1 MTDVMQIKKQTPTY
15 THKSHTWIV
24 TLTYVFT
31 NISESKWQQ
40 YIGTINVEN
49 TREMILCLKIGN
61 RLKVNDK

>member
-1 MTDVMQIKKQTPTY
+1 MTDVMQIKKQASTY
-15 THKSHTWIV
+15 THESHTWIV

-40 YIGTINVEN
+40 YIGTINIEN

>member
-15 THKSHTWIV
+15 THESHTWIV
-24 TLTYVFT
+24 TLIYVFT

-40 YIGTINVEN
+40 YIGTINIEN

>member
-1 MTDVMQIKKQTPTY
+1 MTDVMQIKKQAPTY